1 MVMHRLNRWFAT
13 LALFAAGVPLG
24 AQVVRGVVS
33 MPDSATRAAGV
44 IIVATRDSAAPQ
56 RALTN
61 QRGAFSIQLNGAGTY
76 VLHALRIGF
85 RPTVGPTIAV
95 AKNDTVSVQIRLTGV
110 SVSLAAVTVRGDDVC
125 RTRPDSGALVAR
137 AWEEAR
143 KAIMASQLT
152 ATDAPL
158 VAEWIEYSRTLEAS
172 GRVVRALKVRS
183 TTSPTTHAFR
193 SVPAD
198 SLAAH
203 GYVIP
208 EGEETSYHAPDG
220 NVLLSDAFAATHCF
234 QIVAPRAGAD
244 TLIGVAFRPAR
255 DNREIRDIEGT
266 FWLDRRS
273 AELRWMEYSYT
284 NMPSIADKASPG
296 GRVEFLHVRTGG
308 WLIGKWNIRMPEF
321 GRAMATSQR
330 AGRVNVVQ
338 PSNNVL
344 QAIQVSGGQVT
355 KVMRG
360 DTLVYQAAGAALE
373 VQILSGDQFIS
384 PAGATVE
391 LVGTDY
397 AATARAD
404 GRVRLSPVL
413 EGRYDA
419 RISTTLMDTLGIPP
433 IMREIEIGGR
443 PRVDTVRLATP
454 SELSRAA
461 CGDRMNDQSGLV
473 RGTVR
478 DSVGVPIANAAV
490 VVSWMGSVKIGVQ
503 GNSDRVGWTEQT
515 VGVLSD
521 ANGRWRACGVP
532 RGVLFT
538 VRVKTD
544 AGSDARRTRL
554 AEDQAMLVT
563 DLVPHRVAA
572 TSDIVVAKENRALV
586 EFWAT
591 DDQGTL
597 VPGVTLEINL
607 PGGGT
612 RTLNTGTTGH
622 ALIPDVAP
630 GRLTVQARKI
640 GFRPGLIA
648 VSIAAG
654 RNTIPIIIS
663 SADFPTL
670 DTVRIVGDER
680 RRNDRLDEFETRR
693 LNAAATRSITQ
704 AEIVKRN
711 PTSAWHMLSSIPG
724 IKVAENGGFVR
735 ALPTRVVQ
743 VSLLDNR
750 PCFMKVAV
758 DGVVWQDDPPNL
770 AYLPPPDAIHGIE
783 VFAGPASIPL
793 QYGGTGKDKWCG
805 LIAVWTR

>member
-1 MVMHRLNRWFAT
+1 MNRGFAM
-13 LALFAAGVPLG
+13 LALFATAVPLG
-24 AQVVRGVVS
+24 AQTVRGVVT
-33 MPDSATRAAGV
+33 MPDSVTRALGV
-44 IIVATRDSAAPQ
+44 IVEAQGEAGPAV
-56 RALTN
+56 RALSN
-61 QRGAFSIQLNGAGTY
+61 QRGAFLLQLNGPGTY
-76 VLHALRIGF
+76 VLRALRVGF
-85 RPTVGPTIAV
+85 RPTVGPTITV
-95 AKNDTVSVQIRLTGV
+95 AKNDTVSVQITLTGV

-125 RTRPDSGALVAR
+125 RTHPDSGALVAR

-158 VAEWIEYSRTLEAS
+158 VAEWIEYNRTLEPS

-183 TTSPTTHAFR
+183 TTNPTTHAFR
-193 SVPAD
+193 SAPAD
-198 SLAAH
+198 SLARH

-208 EGEETSYHAPDG
+208 EGDETAYHAPDG
-220 NVLLSDAFAATHCF
+220 DVLLSDSFAATHCF
-234 QIVAPRAGAD
+234 QVVPAKAGAD
-244 TLIGVAFRPAR
+244 TLVGVAFRPAR
-255 DNREIRDIEGT
+255 DIREIRDIAGT

-273 AELRWMEYSYT
+273 AELRWMDFSYT
-284 NMPSIADKASPG
+284 NMPSIADRALPG
-296 GRVEFLHVRTGG
+296 GRVEFLRVRTGG

-321 GRAMATSQR
+321 GRAMGTTQS
-330 AGRVNVVQ
+330 AGRVNVVR
-338 PSNNVL
+338 PTNNVL

-355 KVMRG
+355 KVVRG
-360 DTLVYQAAGAALE
+360 DTLVYQAAGAALD
-373 VQILSGDQFIS
+373 VQILSSDELIS

-391 LVGTDY
+391 LMGTDY
-397 AATARAD
+397 VAIARAD
-404 GRVRLSPVL
+404 GRIRLAPVL

-419 RISTTLMDTLGIPP
+419 RIRTTLMDTLGIPP

-443 PRVDTVRLATP
+443 PRVDTVRLAT
-454 SELSRAA
+454 SAELSRTA
-461 CGDRMNDQSGLV
+461 CGEATADRSGLV

-478 DSVGVPIANAAV
+478 DLAGAPVPNAAV

-503 GNSDRVGWTEQT
+503 GNSDRVGWAEQT

-532 RGVLFT
+532 RDVLFT

-554 AEDQAMLVT
+554 AEDQAMLVA
-563 DLVPHRVAA
+563 DLVPHPVAA
-572 TSDIVVAKENRALV
+572 TSDIVVAKESRALV

-597 VPGVTLEINL
+597 VPGVTLDVNL

-640 GFRPGLIA
+640 GFRPGVIA
-648 VSIAAG
+648 VAIAAG

-680 RRNDRLDEFETRR
+680 KRNDRLDEFESRR
-693 LNAAATRSITQ
+693 LNAAATWSITR
-704 AEIVKRN
+704 AEILKRN
-711 PTSAWHMLSSIPG
+711 PTSAWQMLSSIPG

-770 AYLPPPDAIHGIE
+770 ANLPSPDAIHGIE